1 MRVFVIAKQRFA
13 VHLRPEEV
21 HAALPAEARTAEL
34 DAVEAMSVAA
44 STSRAPNAKSLTS
57 SCRTK
62 AGKMARPTARCAP
75 SSKSPIWKQPTIT
88 EAMATE

>member
-44 STSRAPNAKSLTS
+44 STSRAPNAK
-57 SCRTK
+57 
-62 AGKMARPTARCAP
+62 
-75 SSKSPIWKQPTIT
+75 
-88 EAMATE
+88 